1 MHPKLVELAV
11 AVSRYHFRKSKSKQ
25 ENNMNGTIIIPKGTR
40 VCPSELGHNNFYY
53 PALSECVILTEDI
66 EAEQLPWIGGG
77 NLCAYKI
84 IGQKNIV
91 WIEKKHV

>member
-11 AVSRYHFRKSKSKQ
+11 AVSRYHFKKPKQ
-25 ENNMNGTIIIPKGTR
+25 ENNMNGTTIIISKGTL

-53 PALSECVILTEDI
+53 PVLNECVTLTEDI
-66 EAEQLPWIGGG
+66 EVEELPWIGGG